1 MSGAGVFSSLA
12 FLGKTM
18 VDEQEKEDNGEHPSG
33 GDPSEVE
40 PSQAEAAA
48 EPETLEA
55 AKALL
60 QEEREKAQRLL
71 ANWQRAEADFA
82 NYKRRVKQEGD
93 EARRL
98 ANAALIINILPV
110 LDDLE
115 RALASLNIQLAGLTW
130 FDGIRLIYRKL
141 LLVLESAGVSQIEAE
156 GQPFDPRLH
165 EAVMYGEG
173 EEGKVVAEV
182 QRGYKLGDR
191 VLRPAMV
198 IVGKGKEPPEG
209 EQGEP

>member
-1 MSGAGVFSSLA
+1 MA
-12 FLGKTM
+12 
-18 VDEQEKEDNGEHPSG
+18 DEQEKENDGQDAPA
-33 GDPSEVE
+33 GDP
-40 PSQAEAAA
+40 AEAPA
-48 EPETLEA
+48 EPETLED

-60 QEEREKAQRLL
+60 QKEKEEAQRFL
-71 ANWQRAEADFA
+71 ANWQRAEADFV
-82 NYKRRVKQEGD
+82 NYKRRVKQERD
-93 EARRL
+93 EAKRL

-115 RALASLNIQLAGLTW
+115 RALTSLNIQLVGLTW

-141 LLVLESAGVSQIEAE
+141 QLVLESAGVSLIEAE
-156 GQPFDPRLH
+156 GQSFDPRFH

-198 IVGKGKEPPEG
+198 VVGKGKGEEKPSEEPQSEQEG
-209 EQGEP
+209 D

>member
-1 MSGAGVFSSLA
+1 MAE
-12 FLGKTM
+12 
-18 VDEQEKEDNGEHPSG
+18 EQEKEDGGEDAPAGHP
-33 GDPSEVE
+33 PEVSS
-40 PSQAEAAA
+40 SQAQAPA

-60 QEEREKAQRLL
+60 QQEKEEAQRFL

-82 NYKRRVKQEGD
+82 NYKRRVEQERS
-93 EARRL
+93 EAMRI

-115 RALASLNIQLAGLTW
+115 RALASLNIRLAGLTW

-141 LLVLESAGVSQIEAE
+141 QLVLENAGVSQIEAE
-156 GQPFDPRLH
+156 GQPFDPRFH

-182 QRGYKLGDR
+182 QRGYKLNDR

-198 IVGKGKEPPEG
+198 IVGKGKEEKRLEG
-209 EQGEP
+209 ESKEGEGS

>member
-1 MSGAGVFSSLA
+1 MAE
-12 FLGKTM
+12 
-18 VDEQEKEDNGEHPSG
+18 EQEKEDIGEDAPG
-33 GDPSEVE
+33 GDPADVR
-40 PSQAEAAA
+40 PPRVEAAA

-60 QEEREKAQRLL
+60 QQEKEEAQRFL
-71 ANWQRAEADFA
+71 ANWQRAEADFV
-82 NYKRRVKQEGD
+82 NYKRRVGQERG
-93 EARRL
+93 EAMRI

-115 RALASLNIQLAGLTW
+115 RALVSLDIRLVGLTW

-141 LLVLESAGVSQIEAE
+141 QLVLENAGVSQIEAE
-156 GQPFDPRLH
+156 GQPFDPRFH

-182 QRGYKLGDR
+182 QRGYKLNDR

-198 IVGKGKEPPEG
+198 VVGKGKEQKPPESA
-209 EQGEP
+209 ESES

>member
-1 MSGAGVFSSLA
+1 MAE
-12 FLGKTM
+12 
-18 VDEQEKEDNGEHPSG
+18 EQEKEDIGEDAPG
-33 GDPSEVE
+33 GDPADVR
-40 PSQAEAAA
+40 PPRVEAAA

-60 QEEREKAQRLL
+60 QQEKEEAQRFL
-71 ANWQRAEADFA
+71 ANWQRAEADFV
-82 NYKRRVKQEGD
+82 NYKRRVGQERG
-93 EARRL
+93 EAMRI

-115 RALASLNIQLAGLTW
+115 RALVSLDIRLVGLTW

-141 LLVLESAGVSQIEAE
+141 QLVLENAGVSQIEAE
-156 GQPFDPRLH
+156 GQPFDPRFH

-182 QRGYKLGDR
+182 QRGYKLNDR

-198 IVGKGKEPPEG
+198 VVGKGKEQKPPESV
-209 EQGEP
+209 ESES

>member
-1 MSGAGVFSSLA
+1 MA
-12 FLGKTM
+12 KTM
-18 VDEQEKEDNGEHPSG
+18 ADEQEKENAGQDAPA
-33 GDPSEVE
+33 GDP
-40 PSQAEAAA
+40 AEAPA

-55 AKALL
+55 ARALL
-60 QEEREKAQRLL
+60 QKEKEEAQRFL
-71 ANWQRAEADFA
+71 ANWQRAEADFV
-82 NYKRRVKQEGD
+82 NYKRRVKQERD

-115 RALASLNIQLAGLTW
+115 RALASLNIQLVGLTW

-141 LLVLESAGVSQIEAE
+141 QLVLESAGVSQIEAE
-156 GQPFDPRLH
+156 GQPFDPRFH

-182 QRGYKLGDR
+182 QRGYKLNDR

-198 IVGKGKEPPEG
+198 IVGKGKEEKKPPEG
-209 EQGEP
+209 ENATGEGAG

>member
-1 MSGAGVFSSLA
+1 MA
-12 FLGKTM
+12 
-18 VDEQEKEDNGEHPSG
+18 DEQEKEDIGEDAP
-33 GDPSEVE
+33 DAQPPEVG
-40 PSQAEAAA
+40 SSRAQAAA

-60 QEEREKAQRLL
+60 QQEKEEAQRFL
-71 ANWQRAEADFA
+71 ANWQRAEADFV
-82 NYKRRVKQEGD
+82 NYKRRVEQERG
-93 EARRL
+93 EAMRI
-98 ANAALIINILPV
+98 ANAVLIINILPV

-115 RALASLNIQLAGLTW
+115 RALVSLDIRLVGLTW

-141 LLVLESAGVSQIEAE
+141 QLVLENAGVSQIEAE
-156 GQPFDPRLH
+156 GQPFDPRFH

-182 QRGYKLGDR
+182 QRGYKLNDR

-198 IVGKGKEPPEG
+198 VVGKGKEQKPPESA
-209 EQGEP
+209 ESES

>member
-1 MSGAGVFSSLA
+1 MA
-12 FLGKTM
+12 
-18 VDEQEKEDNGEHPSG
+18 DEQEKEDIGEEAPG
-33 GDPSEVE
+33 AQPPEVGS
-40 PSQAEAAA
+40 PQAEAAA

-60 QEEREKAQRLL
+60 QQEKEEAQRFL

-82 NYKRRVKQEGD
+82 NYKRRVEQERG
-93 EARRL
+93 EAMRI

-115 RALASLNIQLAGLTW
+115 RALVSLDIRLVGLTW

-141 LLVLESAGVSQIEAE
+141 QLVLENASVSQIEAE
-156 GQPFDPRLH
+156 GQPFDPRFH

-182 QRGYKLGDR
+182 QRGYKLNDR

-198 IVGKGKEPPEG
+198 IVGKGKEQKPPEG
-209 EQGEP
+209 EEKASEGDAGR

>member
-1 MSGAGVFSSLA
+1 MP
-12 FLGKTM
+12 
-18 VDEQEKEDNGEHPSG
+18 DEQERESADDAPA
-33 GDPSEVE
+33 E
-40 PSQAEAAA
+40 PSAQADVEA
-48 EPETLEA
+48 EPVEA
-55 AKALL
+55 QLDRARA
-60 QEEREKAQRLL
+60 EAQRLL

-82 NYKRRVKQEGD
+82 NYKRRVEQERD

-115 RALASLNIQLAGLTW
+115 RALASLNIQLNGLTW

-141 LLVLESAGVSQIEAE
+141 QLVLESAGVSQIEAE
-156 GQPFDPRLH
+156 GQPFDPRFH

-182 QRGYKLGDR
+182 QRGYLLHDR

-198 IVGKGKEPPEG
+198 VVGKGKEGKAEEG
-209 EQGEP
+209 EGKQE

>member
-1 MSGAGVFSSLA
+1 MA
-12 FLGKTM
+12 
-18 VDEQEKEDNGEHPSG
+18 DEQERENSGEDAPG
-33 GDPSEVE
+33 GQAPEVG
-40 PSQAEAAA
+40 PSQAEAPA

-60 QEEREKAQRLL
+60 QEEKEKAQRFL
-71 ANWQRAEADFA
+71 ANWQRAEADFV
-82 NYKRRVKQEGD
+82 NYKRRVEQERG
-93 EARRL
+93 EVRRI

-141 LLVLESAGVSQIEAE
+141 QLVLESAGVSMIEAE
-156 GQPFDPRLH
+156 GRPFDPRFH

-198 IVGKGKEPPEG
+198 VVGKGKEKKEEKPTEG
-209 EQGEP
+209 EEGPGEGS

>member
-1 MSGAGVFSSLA
+1 LA
-12 FLGKTM
+12 DKM
-18 VDEQEKEDNGEHPSG
+18 ADEQERESGEQGAPG
-33 GDPSEVE
+33 GDPSE
-40 PSQAEAAA
+40 AEAPA

-55 AKALL
+55 ARNLL
-60 QEEREKAQRLL
+60 QEEKEKAQRLL
-71 ANWQRAEADFA
+71 ANWQRAEADFV
-82 NYKRRVKQEGD
+82 NYKRRVKQERD
-93 EARRL
+93 EAKRL
-98 ANAALIINILPV
+98 ANVALIINILPV

-115 RALASLNIQLAGLTW
+115 RALSSLNIQLVGLTW

-141 LLVLESAGVSQIEAE
+141 QLVLESAGVSLIEAE
-156 GQPFDPRLH
+156 GQPFDPRFH

-198 IVGKGKEPPEG
+198 VVGKGKEQKEEKPTEG
-209 EQGEP
+209 EEGES

>member
-1 MSGAGVFSSLA
+1 MA
-12 FLGKTM
+12 
-18 VDEQEKEDNGEHPSG
+18 DEQERENGEEAAPG
-33 GDPSEVE
+33 GDPSEAGS
-40 PSQAEAAA
+40 PQAEAPA
-48 EPETLEA
+48 EPDTLEA
-55 AKALL
+55 AKTLL
-60 QEEREKAQRLL
+60 QEEKEKARRLL

-82 NYKRRVKQEGD
+82 NFKRRVEQERN

-115 RALASLNIQLAGLTW
+115 RALSSLSIELAGLTW

-141 LLVLESAGVSQIEAE
+141 QLVLESAGVSQIEAE
-156 GQPFDPRLH
+156 GQPFDPRFH
-165 EAVMYGEG
+165 EAVMYGDG

-182 QRGYKLGDR
+182 QRGYKINDR

-198 IVGKGKEPPEG
+198 VVGKGKEKKEERPPEG
-209 EQGEP
+209 EEKEEDT

>member
-1 MSGAGVFSSLA
+1 MA
-12 FLGKTM
+12 
-18 VDEQEKEDNGEHPSG
+18 DEQEKEDIGEDAPAG
-33 GDPSEVE
+33 QPPEVGS
-40 PSQAEAAA
+40 PQAEAAA

-60 QEEREKAQRLL
+60 QQEKEEAQRFL
-71 ANWQRAEADFA
+71 ANWQRAEADFV
-82 NYKRRVKQEGD
+82 NYKRRVEQERG
-93 EARRL
+93 EAMRI
-98 ANAALIINILPV
+98 ANAALIINILPI

-115 RALASLNIQLAGLTW
+115 RALTSLDIRLVGLTW

-141 LLVLESAGVSQIEAE
+141 QLVLENAGVSQIEAE
-156 GQPFDPRLH
+156 GQPFDPRFH

-182 QRGYKLGDR
+182 QRGYKLHDR

-198 IVGKGKEPPEG
+198 IVGKGKEQKPPES
-209 EQGEP
+209 EESES